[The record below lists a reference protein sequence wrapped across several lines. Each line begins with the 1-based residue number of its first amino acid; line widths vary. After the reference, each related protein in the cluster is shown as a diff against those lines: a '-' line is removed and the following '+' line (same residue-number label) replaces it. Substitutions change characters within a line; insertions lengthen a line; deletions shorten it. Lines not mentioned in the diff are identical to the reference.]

1 MSATLTIY
9 LLLYAFRSHF
19 FHFVSFLAAVPR
31 GGPHIQGYK
40 VDVSLGD
47 ELQINCTSLYS
58 KPAANLQFFINN
70 KVSNQYRQQGRNL
83 KGIFPQRKQ
92 DFVKKK
98 SDLCFGHYIVLTIL
112 HKKSFKKP
120 DLLGLWKNPLTIP
133 CLAGIHIPAPLF

>member
-9 LLLYAFRSHF
+9 LLLYAFPSHF

-70 KVSNQYRQQGRNL
+70 KVSISSQ
-83 KGIFPQRKQ
+83 FA
-92 DFVKKK
+92 FVAQ
-98 SDLCFGHYIVLTIL
+98 HAA
-112 HKKSFKKP
+112 
-120 DLLGLWKNPLTIP
+120 LGVTPT
-133 CLAGIHIPAPLF
+133 